1 MAEYLLLVY
10 EDEPATSEL
19 PAAEEAALV
28 GRFQEFMRRNETS
41 VRRGQRLHPTST
53 AASVRRDDVDGGVR
67 ISDGAFVE
75 SKEVVAGYFLIEAE
89 NLTEALRLAQEIPV
103 PNGGVEVRPVRSVPD
118 A

>member
-10 EDEPATSEL
+10 EDEATTSEL
-19 PAAEEAALV
+19 PAAEETALV
-28 GRFQEFMRRNETS
+28 GRFQDFMRRNEAS
-41 VRRGQRLHPTST
+41 VERGQRLHPTST
-53 AASVRRDDVDGGVR
+53 ATSVRRDVDGGVR

-89 NLTEALRLAQEIPV
+89 DLDEALRLAQEIPV
-103 PNGGVEVRPVRSVPD
+103 PNGGVEVRPIRSVPD

>member
-10 EDEPATSEL
+10 EDEARTSEL
-19 PAAEEAALV
+19 EPAEDAAFV
-28 GRFQEFMRRNETS
+28 TRFQDFMARNESS

-53 AASVRRDDVDGGVR
+53 ATSVRRDIDGGVR

-75 SKEVVAGYFLIEAE
+75 SKEVVAGYFLIEAD
-89 NLTEALRLAQEIPV
+89 NLDEALSVAEQIPV
-103 PNGGVEVRPVRSVPD
+103 PNGGVEIRPIRSDPH